1 MFKCIAR
8 QPFSQICTLVVAIW
22 LLSLPVCA
30 QGTEPQLI
38 LSNARLFGYGGFGE
52 IQGSFRLSVSGP
64 ENLSRV
70 VFEID
75 LRPMGEATHRPWQ
88 LQYLTDNFPSG
99 NHTLTATGYTA
110 TGQELHSNEIR
121 TRFLSSQQAGQATT
135 RLTVVLLG
143 GILGLM
149 VLSALLSSLLFR
161 RKGRALPAGAPRNYG
176 LAGGAVCSRCG
187 RPFARHLWAP
197 NMIAGKLERC
207 PYCGKWGIVRAASRT
222 ELAAAEAAELGG
234 NTAPEQAS
242 AQSGPDQLR
251 RDVEDSRFQDQ

>member
-1 MFKCIAR
+1 MMKRMAR
-8 QPFSQICTLVVAIW
+8 QSLSRICMLLIGMW
-22 LLSLPVCA
+22 LLTLPICA

-38 LSNARLFGYGGFGE
+38 LSNTRLFGYGGFGE
-52 IQGSFRLSVSGP
+52 IQGSFRLAVSGP

-75 LRPMGEATHRPWQ
+75 GQSMGEATQPPWQ
-88 LQYLTDNFPSG
+88 LQYHTDNFPSG
-99 NHTLTATGYTA
+99 NHILVATGYTA
-110 TGQELHSNEIR
+110 TGHELRSNEIR

-135 RLTVVLLG
+135 RLVVVLLG

-149 VLSALLSSLLFR
+149 ALSALLSSLLFR
-161 RKGRALPAGAPRNYG
+161 RKGASLPPGTPRNYG
-176 LAGGAVCSRCG
+176 LLGGAVCSRCG

-197 NMIAGKLERC
+197 SLLAGKLERC
-207 PYCGKWGIVRAASRT
+207 PHCGKWGVVRAASRA

-234 NTAPEQAS
+234 TTTLEQAS

-251 RDVEDSRFQDQ
+251 RDLDDSRFQDQ

>member
-1 MFKCIAR
+1 MMKQIAR
-8 QPFSQICTLVVAIW
+8 QTFLGICILVIAMW
-22 LLSLPVCA
+22 LLSLPVWA

-38 LSNARLFGYGGFGE
+38 LSDSRLFGYGGFGE

-75 LRPMGEATHRPWQ
+75 GQPMGEATQRPWQ

-99 NHTLTATGYTA
+99 NHILTATGYTA
-110 TGQELHSNEIR
+110 AGEELHSNEIR

-135 RLTVVLLG
+135 RLIVVLLG
-143 GILGLM
+143 GILALM
-149 VLSALLSSLLFR
+149 ALSALLSSVLFR
-161 RKGRALPAGAPRNYG
+161 RKGAALPPGTPRNYG

-197 NMIAGKLERC
+197 NMLMGKLERC
-207 PYCGKWGIVRAASRT
+207 PYCGKWGIARAASRA
-222 ELAAAEAAELGG
+222 ELAAAEAAELEQ
-234 NTAPEQAS
+234 TASPERAS
-242 AQSGPDQLR
+242 ANSGRDQLHH
-251 RDVEDSRFQDQ
+251 DLEDSRFDGQ